1 MRKKIAPISDKEK
14 LKCITEYD
22 GFGGKLS
29 EQWCSGNISVR
40 DGPLDDNF
48 NEPIHESR
56 LHMQDANKTKA
67 LSCVLTVN

>member
-1 MRKKIAPISDKEK
+1 MRNKIAPISDKEK

-48 NEPIHESR
+48 DCTCK
-56 LHMQDANKTKA
+56 MQIKTKA
-67 LSCVLTVN
+67 LSCVLTAN